1 MEPMEPEL
9 TNDRGR
15 REWAWLVRRVG
26 QDRAEAA
33 VAAAVQRGRRAYPL
47 NAARELGIELPPPD
61 QLPPLRSVRSGE
73 VAAQALADI
82 RRALGR

>member
-1 MEPMEPEL
+1 MEPEPEL

-47 NAARELGIELPPPD
+47 NAARELGLELPPPD
-61 QLPPLRSVRSGE
+61 QLPPLQTERSRQ
-73 VAAQALADI
+73 AAAEALAGI
-82 RRALGR
+82 RRTLGR